1 MTALIMTADERQK
14 IIEQGKEQNEITVR
28 TMTTAEK
35 IKYGIPVDTETRTCK
50 RCGEVKPLADF
61 TKHNRDKSGY
71 SHVCKVC
78 ATGGRVKVEAP
89 VEIKFSDEIETLRSE
104 NAELRQM
111 LEGAKSTVMELRE
124 GMKLQDSGDRTHFD
138 SGAVRDMGEGKG
150 RCDLL
155 PPRGLLR
162 LARHFENGAVK
173 YGDRNWERGIPIHS
187 FIDSGIRHLLK
198 YVAGE
203 TDEDHLCAAAWNI
216 VCAMDTEER
225 MPEMQDIPARLEA
238 MME

>member
-1 MTALIMTADERQK
+1 MTALIMTADEKQR
-14 IIEQGKEQNEITVR
+14 IIEQGNQQNEVASR
-28 TMTTAEK
+28 PMTIAEK
-35 IKYGIPVDTETRTCK
+35 IKYGIPVDEETRTCK
-50 RCGEVKPLADF
+50 RCGETKPLADF
-61 TKHNRDKSGY
+61 TKHNKDKSGY
-71 SHVCKVC
+71 SHVCKAC
-78 ATGGRVKVEAP
+78 ATGGRVKIEAP
-89 VEIKFSDEIETLRSE
+89 VEITFSHDIETLRAE

-124 GMKLQDSGDRTHFD
+124 GMKLQDSGNRTHFD

-198 YVAGE
+198 YAAGE

-238 MME
+238 MRE